1 MKKYS
6 CSNCS
11 YQSDLWSVKRHM
23 LRKHKGCD
31 TASINEASLTYND
44 NGVPNTV
51 FIGEDGGHAP
61 TTVFVGNNQ
70 SNVAV
75 GYDAASSSTGEDT
88 PKVSSAMHV
97 DMQHGLGT
105 GGAQD
110 NQTVSIEGYNN
121 IIKETDKWKDAYEDQ
136 KQVNIKKDNAK
147 Q

>member
-1 MKKYS
+1 MDKENNNMKKYS

-61 TTVFVGNNQ
+61 TTVFVGNN
-70 SNVAV
+70 
-75 GYDAASSSTGEDT
+75 
-88 PKVSSAMHV
+88 
-97 DMQHGLGT
+97 
-105 GGAQD
+105 
-110 NQTVSIEGYNN
+110 
-121 IIKETDKWKDAYEDQ
+121 
-136 KQVNIKKDNAK
+136 
-147 Q
+147 